1 MDKMF
6 KRGSLSVHLK
16 NASMLSKEW
25 GGAQVAMRPS
35 GSPESLERRRL
46 RAISLYQEGLQPV
59 EIARRVRVSL

>member
-1 MDKMF
+1 
-6 KRGSLSVHLK
+6 
-16 NASMLSKEW
+16 MLSKEW